1 MGKTAT
7 STGRPIAPV
16 MSLSQL
22 RHDIRN
28 HLNAIKLSCALLH
41 RRPDEQPSREFLQEI
56 ERSADGIN
64 ELVTRFLG
72 DADAPACSNRSVP
85 NNSGLPGLPLN
96 SPTPPQTA
104 G

>member
-7 STGRPIAPV
+7 STGRPIAPA

-41 RRPDEQPSREFLQEI
+41 RRPNEQPSGEFLQEI

-72 DADAPACSNRSVP
+72 DADAPSLLQPFRSE
-85 NNSGLPGLPLN
+85 
-96 SPTPPQTA
+96 
-104 G
+104 